1 MKTLIAIPCLDMMH
15 TEFVQ
20 ALVGLRKVGEVQYGF
35 VSSSL
40 IYDARDELAAKAI
53 EKGFDRVLWLDSDM
67 SFEPDLMERMSADL
81 DEGLDMVSG
90 VYFSRKGPV
99 RPTIFQECGIIKLP
113 GDKLAPVHK
122 HYMDYPKDT
131 LFEIKA
137 CGFGA
142 VMMTTDLLKRVKD
155 KLGMPFSP
163 AAGFGEDL
171 SFCLRVENVGG
182 KIWCDSRI
190 KLGHVANRLVTEELY
205 LSLREENGTGTG
217 SGKEE

>member
-1 MKTLIAIPCLDMMH
+1 MKTLIAIPCMDMMH

-20 ALVGLRKVGEVQYGF
+20 ALVGMKKVGEVQFGF

-40 IYDARDELAAKAI
+40 IYDARDELATKAV

-67 SFEPDLMERMSADL
+67 SFQPDLMERLSADL
-81 DEGLDMVSG
+81 DEGRDMVSG
-90 VYFSRKGPV
+90 LYFSRKGPL
-99 RPTIFQECGIIKLP
+99 RPVIFRECGILKLP
-113 GDKLAPVHK
+113 EDRLAPVHEY
-122 HYMDYPKDT
+122 YMDYPLDS

-142 VMMTTDLLKRVKD
+142 VMMTTELLKRVKD

-182 KIWCDSRI
+182 KIWCDSRV
-190 KLGHVANRLVTEELY
+190 KCGHAATRMVTEELY
-205 LSLREENGTGTG
+205 LQIREDAAGDGR
-217 SGKEE
+217 GKEE